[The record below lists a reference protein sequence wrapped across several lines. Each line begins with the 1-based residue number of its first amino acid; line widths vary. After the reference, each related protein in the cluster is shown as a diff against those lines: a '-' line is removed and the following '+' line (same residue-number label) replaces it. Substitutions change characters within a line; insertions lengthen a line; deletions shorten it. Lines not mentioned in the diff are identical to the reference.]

1 MKYAIIGSAKIG
13 TALARI
19 FVRKNI
25 EVAIANIR
33 GPETL
38 SSLSKELGP
47 SAFFQSTP
55 DAYKAEMIFLPVPF
69 RARLRQSLEWQAHS
83 QVQ

>member
-1 MKYAIIGSAKIG
+1 MKYAIIGPGKIN

-19 FVRKNI
+19 FARKNI
-25 EVAIANIR
+25 EVAIANTR
-33 GPETL
+33 WPETL
-38 SSLSKELGP
+38 SSLSKELGA
-47 SAFFQSTP
+47 SIFFQSTP
-55 DAYKAEMIFLPVPF
+55 DAYKAKMIFLPVPF